1 MSGPQKSPEQVI
13 PLTHLTYHVLLALAK
28 EPLHGYGIIKEIEAS
43 TSGELELE
51 TGTLYAAIRRMND
64 EGLLDHVAPPAASGV
79 DARRR
84 YYGLTPFGRSVLL
97 LESQRLVRLL
107 GIAEQKQIIQNL
119 GLARPE

>member
-1 MSGPQKSPEQVI
+1 MSGPQKSPDQVI
-13 PLTHLTYHVLLALAK
+13 PLTHLTYHILLALAK

-51 TGTLYAAIRRMND
+51 TGTLYAAIRRMTE
-64 EGLLDHVAPPAASGV
+64 EGLLDQVPAPPSSGG

-84 YYGLTPFGRSVLL
+84 YYSLTPFGRSVLF

-107 GIAEQKQIIQNL
+107 GVAEQKQIIQNL
-119 GLARPE
+119 GLARSE